1 MLGHWLYDA
10 QLGNTRHGARYNTL
24 AACEY
29 RSTNRY
35 RIMKEPTQPAQVMSV
50 RPLTP
55 HVRELVLAPL
65 ERSISFKPGQWVSL
79 KLPVGTHPPLNRAY
93 TMAEPEQPSGYLTLV
108 YDLVPGGLGSQYLA
122 TLKAGDRVPLSGP
135 YGNFVLPDPSTKEL
149 LLIARYSGIVPF
161 RCMLTHL
168 FSRVPDRRVTLLY
181 SAPGQAE
188 LVYHDEFTALASRQ
202 NRFRY
207 VPIACAP
214 DTPSHAEV
222 EALIE
227 QLKPILA
234 DGRPVIPMICGI
246 KAFVRPLRTFFTEQG
261 FDRGEVRIETYD

>member
-1 MLGHWLYDA
+1 MG
-10 QLGNTRHGARYNTL
+10 
-24 AACEY
+24 
-29 RSTNRY
+29 
-35 RIMKEPTQPAQVMSV
+35 EPTQLAQVVSA

-79 KLPVGTHPPLNRAY
+79 KLPVGKHPPLNRAY
-93 TMAEPEQPSGYLTLV
+93 TMAEPEHPSGHLTLV
-108 YDLVPGGLGSQYLA
+108 YDLVPGGLGTQYLA
-122 TLKAGDRVPLSGP
+122 TLKAGDRIPLSGP
-135 YGNFVLPDPSTKEL
+135 YGNFVLPDPLTKEL

-168 FSRVPDRRVTLLY
+168 FSSRVPDRRVTLLY

-188 LVYHDEFTALASRQ
+188 LVYHDEFTALASQRD
-202 NRFRY
+202 RFSY
-207 VPIACAP
+207 MPLAC
-214 DTPSHAEV
+214 TPETPPHAEV

-227 QLKPILA
+227 QLKAILA
-234 DGRPVIPMICGI
+234 DRQPVTPMICGI

-261 FDRGEVRIETYD
+261 FDRREVRVEMYD